1 MQCGVSKCEFSR
13 LANRFPLCFQLP
25 VVQSIAPLN
34 GPKAGGTRV
43 TIRGSRL
50 DVGSELRV
58 LVNGSRQCTDLRW
71 DTVVALSWWQEPAP
85 WEG

>member
-1 MQCGVSKCEFSR
+1 
-13 LANRFPLCFQLP
+13 

-58 LVNGSRQCTDLRW
+58 LVNTSKQCTDLR
-71 DTVVALSWWQEPAP
+71 
-85 WEG
+85 